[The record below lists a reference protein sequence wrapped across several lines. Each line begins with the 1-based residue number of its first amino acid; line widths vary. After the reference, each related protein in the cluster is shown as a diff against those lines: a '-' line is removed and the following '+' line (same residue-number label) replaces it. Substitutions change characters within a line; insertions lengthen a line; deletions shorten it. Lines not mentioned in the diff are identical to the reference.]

1 MRKLYFFIILIIFQ
15 SFLTSCKFEVD
26 KELKGKG
33 AAQNEPSARIE
44 SLDRKAQD
52 SSPDLNP
59 STSIDGLKEG
69 MVYGQLRRIVI
80 SSGWRP
86 KVNPDC
92 KKNVVGRDFDKICSS
107 NPSLCKECD
116 SLPELS
122 ECSADGHC
130 LSEFISKD
138 GNKLLKVATY
148 GEIGDAAIEEKQSGL
163 PVSWW
168 NVEDIA
174 K

>member
-92 KKNVVGRDFDKICSS
+92 KKTWLVVILIKSVRLIQVSAKNAILF
-107 NPSLCKECD
+107 
-116 SLPELS
+116 LS
-122 ECSADGHC
+122 
-130 LSEFISKD
+130 
-138 GNKLLKVATY
+138 
-148 GEIGDAAIEEKQSGL
+148 
-163 PVSWW
+163 
-168 NVEDIA
+168 
-174 K
+174 